1 MNRGLCL
8 SNLVVTGQA
17 GLIVTRMDLRIEPGQ
32 TVALVGESGSG
43 KTTVGRAAIGLL
55 PIKEG
60 KIEIVGTDISHAT
73 QKDLFAIRRHT
84 GIVFQDPAS
93 SLNPRL
99 PIGESIGEPIF
110 LAGLAKG
117 ESLNTMIEDLL
128 DGTKTGPI
136 ASEVNDIVGGFER
149 WGGLRS
155 RTNVGSNA
163 RTKAGV
169 AGRIISSERS
179 RKALEKL
186 GIDEDR
192 AEAVQLLGEMAAA
205 FSISGP
211 AGMGSVLARRAGRD
225 VADFGLAEAVE
236 RGWMSQATADK
247 VAKRMLDRVAPEGL
261 PEDIKDII
269 EKGKD
274 AVTSDESKARA
285 AELLDTIRETVRSGG
300 MQRLVDSA
308 KQKTRVLTDIAKERG
323 RELAADKLREAR
335 DRAREMAQER
345 ASELADEAMGALR
358 ERGKE
363 AAGRLVGRFARR
375 GGK

>member
-1 MNRGLCL
+1 
-8 SNLVVTGQA
+8 
-17 GLIVTRMDLRIEPGQ
+17 
-32 TVALVGESGSG
+32 
-43 KTTVGRAAIGLL
+43 
-55 PIKEG
+55 
-60 KIEIVGTDISHAT
+60 
-73 QKDLFAIRRHT
+73 
-84 GIVFQDPAS
+84 
-93 SLNPRL
+93 
-99 PIGESIGEPIF
+99 
-110 LAGLAKG
+110 
-117 ESLNTMIEDLL
+117 MIQDLL

-136 ASEVNDIVGGFER
+136 ASEVNDVVGGFER

-155 RTNVGSNA
+155 RSNVGSNA
-163 RTKAGV
+163 RSKAGV

-179 RKALEKL
+179 RKALEKI

-211 AGMGSVLARRAGRD
+211 AGMGTVLARRAGRD

-247 VAKRMLDRVAPEGL
+247 IAKRMLDRVAPEGL
-261 PEDIKDII
+261 PDDIKDII

-274 AVTSDESKARA
+274 AVTSDESKAKA

-300 MQRLVDSA
+300 MQRLADSA
-308 KQKTRVLTDIAKERG
+308 KQRTRVLTDIAKERG
-323 RELAADKLREAR
+323 RELAAEKMREAR
-335 DRAREMAQER
+335 EIARDK
-345 ASELADEAMGALR
+345 ASELADDAMDALK

-375 GGK
+375 GGR